1 MAAIPIEH
9 TNRTMKTYRVN
20 ERGLKAAPTELVKLR
35 FPKKTVEGFLD
46 ELPSLLKEEGLVA
59 SMPIEV
65 TVNGMKAGAFPC
77 IIARS
82 ELSALSLSAVVGY
95 PVMVDDGVSFATQL
109 AARRA
114 YVRMREMGAP
124 KDDCGMEWRLGSV
137 TSPKAPE
144 PQMKLNFGPQSVEE
158 QLADSPF

>member
-1 MAAIPIEH
+1 
-9 TNRTMKTYRVN
+9 MKTYRVN

-95 PVMVDDGVSFATQL
+95 PVTKDDGVSFATQL

-114 YVRMREMGAP
+114 YVRMREMGAD
-124 KDDCGMEWRLGSV
+124 KGHCDMEWRLGSV

-144 PQMKLNFGPQSVEE
+144 PQMKLNFGPKTVEE